1 MAIDLNN
8 LPSYDKLPVTA
19 GAPKGSAWG
28 LFGDD
33 DQLGCLNLITPEKTA
48 EAAKLV
54 RKGAV
59 FSLNLRLD
67 RPSPPMH
74 RRGAVEHHLLEGGGG
89 LSRDDYLDSFW
100 PQASSQWD
108 GFRHIRHPRD
118 GFYNGVKDEEIV
130 PGDEGKL
137 GIENF
142 ARKGIATRGVLVDV
156 DRFLRQQG
164 AQLNMTSSTFITP
177 DQLQACMDRQKVG
190 VGPGD
195 ILLVRT
201 GWLRWYLEEATP
213 EQREKMA
220 GDAAAGAEAGA
231 LVHPGLGP
239 ADEMVSYLWNL
250 HVAAVAADNPSL
262 DAWPPT
268 PEKGWMHFHL
278 LPLLGMPIG
287 ELWDLEAL
295 AADCAADGVYEFML
309 TSAPLN
315 MPGGVGS
322 PPNALAIK

>member
-8 LPSYDKLPVTA
+8 LPSYDQLPVKA

-33 DQLGCLNLITPEKTA
+33 DQLGCLNLITAEKTA
-48 EAAKLV
+48 EAAGLV

-67 RPSPPMH
+67 RPSPPMYG
-74 RRGAVEHHLLEGGGG
+74 RKPVEHHLLEEGGGVA
-89 LSRDDYLDSFW
+89 RDDYLDSFW

-142 ARKGIATRGVLVDV
+142 ARKGIATRGVLADI
-156 DRFLRQQG
+156 DRYLQGQG
-164 AQLNMTSSTFITP
+164 AALDMTSSTLITRE
-177 DQLQACMDRQKVG
+177 QVQACLASQTVSVK
-190 VGPGD
+190 PGD

-213 EQREKMA
+213 EQRESMG
-220 GDAAAGAEAGA
+220 GDAMAGA
-231 LVHPGLGP
+231 LAYPGLGP
-239 ADEMVSYLWNL
+239 ADEMVEYLWNL
-250 HVAAVAADNPSL
+250 HIAAAAADNPGL

-268 PEKGWMHFHL
+268 PERGWMHFHL
-278 LPLLGMPIG
+278 LPLLGIPIG